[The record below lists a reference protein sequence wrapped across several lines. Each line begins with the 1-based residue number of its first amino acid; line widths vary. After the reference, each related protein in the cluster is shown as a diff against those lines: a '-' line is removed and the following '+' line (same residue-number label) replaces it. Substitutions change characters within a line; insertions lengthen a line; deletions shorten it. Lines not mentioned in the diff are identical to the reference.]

1 MGFHRV
7 EDGQIYYEFHNPSQS
22 ESPGVLFL
30 HGLGSCGEDWG
41 LQIPIISERYWLLM
55 LDLPGHGRSSKPAGW
70 LSIEDMAF
78 QVAFLVKEQ
87 AKSPVH
93 VVGLSLG
100 GAVAMQLALDY
111 PETVRSLTLV
121 NTFARL
127 HSGSNGFFRKL
138 VRLSFVALGRMDRV
152 GEWVAAGLFP
162 EPDQELLRQAA
173 AERIASNPRGA
184 YLRAIWAA
192 ARFDIRDRLNEI
204 DTPVLVVA
212 GELDKTVSMDAKKE
226 LASHIPGAHLV
237 VIPDSGHA
245 TPIDAADAFNRTLLD
260 FLSKLDIGQ
269 GRELW
274 AR

>member
-7 EDGQIYYEFHNPSQS
+7 EDGQVYYEFHNTSHR
-22 ESPGVLFL
+22 EGPGVLFL

-41 LQIPIISERYWLLM
+41 LQIPIISERYWLLA
-55 LDLPGHGRSSKPAGW
+55 LDLPGHGRSSQPAGW

-78 QVAFLVKEQ
+78 QVASLVKEQ

-100 GAVAMQLALDY
+100 GAVAMQLALAH
-111 PETVRSLTLV
+111 PEAVRSLTLV
-121 NTFARL
+121 NTFAKL
-127 HSGSNGFFRKL
+127 HSGSNGLFRKL
-138 VRLSFVALGRMDRV
+138 VRIAFVALGRMDRV
-152 GEWVAAGLFP
+152 GQWVAAGLFP

-192 ARFDIRDRLNEI
+192 TRFDIRDRLHEI
-204 DTPVLVVA
+204 NIPTLVVA

-226 LASHIPGAHLV
+226 LASNIPDARLV

-245 TPIDAADAFNRTLLD
+245 TPMDAAEEFNRTLLD
-260 FLSKLDIGQ
+260 YLSTLDIGM
-269 GRELW
+269 
-274 AR
+274 

>member
-7 EDGQIYYEFHNPSQS
+7 EDGQIYCDFHNPSHRDG
-22 ESPGVLFL
+22 PGVLFL

-41 LQIPIISERYWLLM
+41 LQIPIISERYWLLA
-55 LDLPGHGRSSKPAGW
+55 LDMPGHGRSSQPAGW

-78 QVAFLVKEQ
+78 QVASLVKEQ
-87 AKSPVH
+87 TKSTVH

-100 GAVAMQLALDY
+100 GAVAMQLALDN

-127 HSGSNGFFRKL
+127 HSGSSGVFRKL
-138 VRLSFVALGRMDRV
+138 VRLSFVALGCMDRV
-152 GEWVAAGLFP
+152 GKWVAAGLFP

-192 ARFDIRDRLNEI
+192 TRFDIRDRLNEI
-204 DTPVLVVA
+204 DIPALVVA
-212 GELDKTVSMDAKKE
+212 GELDKTVSMAAKKG

-245 TPIDAADAFNRTLLD
+245 TPIDAADEFNQTLLD
-260 FLSKLDIGQ
+260 FLSELDTGQ
-269 GRELW
+269 SGVV
-274 AR
+274 